1 MPFPIFCSPAG
12 RIEKPMPI
20 PSLTMIPLLPAPRA
34 LFRISL
40 IGLGTLLAAQ
50 EQSAAAPFQALEELA
65 AKACQPEP
73 GKGVPPQART
83 HIEGFHAHLGPWIQ
97 AHLGSLRDGTTVDIG
112 QRLARELEQAAAHSR
127 DHQDSFWH
135 PLRFQVETPEAHPEL
150 VAVTARFGLDATLLL
165 FRRGEGGWKLLWQ
178 DRAPAYEDIDGAL
191 GSYTTALTPKGSDG
205 AFFLAA
211 AHVTPWYQS
220 NWQQAELRVFRIGPE
235 GKARKVGQR
244 QETIFL
250 GVDNPM
256 ALTASDAHHLAL
268 RLYSGSNDPVRHH
281 FSRIIHLRLEP
292 KAVKRVPP
300 YADTALDLVDEWL
313 SLPWNE
319 ASALVEAS
327 ARARLKPEHAYLSD
341 HEKNLLTFEDGMKE
355 DKVSGSWE
363 IRAELERDEQFE
375 DIIFQVERSGEKGLR
390 LLNVQRI
397 PRP

>member
-1 MPFPIFCSPAG
+1 
-12 RIEKPMPI
+12 MPI
-20 PSLTMIPLLPAPRA
+20 PSLAMIPILPTPRA

-40 IGLGTLLAAQ
+40 IGMGTLLAAQ
-50 EQSAAAPFQALEELA
+50 EQNAAAPFKALEELA
-65 AKACQPEP
+65 AKTCQPQP
-73 GKGVPPQART
+73 GKGVPPQARA
-83 HIEGFHAHLGPWIQ
+83 HLEGFHAHLGPWLQ
-97 AHLGSLRDGTTVDIG
+97 VRLDSLRDGTTVDIG
-112 QRLARELEQAAAHSR
+112 QRLARELEQAAAQSR

-165 FRRGEGGWKLLWQ
+165 FRRGEGGWRLLWQ

-205 AFFLAA
+205 AFYLAA
-211 AHVTPWYQS
+211 ARVTPWYQS
-220 NWQQAELRVFRIGPE
+220 NWQQAELRVIRLGPE

-256 ALTASDAHHLAL
+256 ALMAPDAHRLAL
-268 RLYSGSNDPVRHH
+268 RLCSGSKDPVRHH

-292 KAVKRVPP
+292 GAVTREAP
-300 YADTALDLVDEWL
+300 YADTPLDLVDEWL
-313 SLPWNE
+313 GLPWKE

-327 ARARLKPEHAYLSD
+327 ARTRLKSEHAYLSD
-341 HEKNLLTFEDGMKE
+341 HERNLLAFEDGGKE
-355 DKVSGSWE
+355 NEVSGDWE
-363 IRAELERDEQFE
+363 IRAQLERDERFE
-375 DIIFQVERSGEKGLR
+375 DILFLVERSKEKGLR
-390 LLNVQRI
+390 LLNVQRR